1 MARSTKR
8 SLTRSTATPDK
19 TKSATPTAA
28 PPDLRDYTP
37 ARVSLRRTGVSL
49 VTSEILDFQLAH
61 AQARDAVHTQLDTEH
76 LTKRLRSDIAALAD
90 TSILT
95 LASAA
100 PDRATYLR
108 RPDLG
113 RILCDDSASLL
124 LPTPCD
130 VVFVIADGLS
140 AVAVERHAVP
150 LLAQLIPTLVEAGW
164 RMGPLCI
171 ATQARVAIADQIGH
185 KLNAQLTV
193 VLIGERPGLSSPDS
207 LGAYITWAPQPGRT
221 DAERN
226 CVSNIR
232 EAGLDYVTAAA
243 RIAFY
248 CNEARRLQLTGIALK
263 ETSPNALPDN

>member
-1 MARSTKR
+1 MTKFTKRLPARSVAKPDQTK
-8 SLTRSTATPDK
+8 SLTTP
-19 TKSATPTAA
+19 AA
-28 PPDLRDYTP
+28 PTGLRGYTP
-37 ARVSLRRTGVSL
+37 ARVSLQRTGVSL
-49 VTSEILDFQLAH
+49 ATSEILDFQLAH
-61 AQARDAVHTQLDTEH
+61 AQARDAVRAHLDADH
-76 LTKRLRSDIAALAD
+76 LAQRLRSDIHALAG

-95 LASAA
+95 LASAS

-113 RILCDDSASLL
+113 RILSNHSASLL
-124 LPTPCD
+124 LPTPCGI
-130 VVFVIADGLS
+130 VIVIADGLS
-140 AVAVERHAVP
+140 AVAVEQHAVP
-150 LLAQLIPTLVEAGW
+150 LLAQLIPALVEAGW
-164 RMGPLCI
+164 SLGPICI

-185 KLNAQLTV
+185 TLNAQLTV

-232 EAGLDYVTAAA
+232 AAGLDYSTAAA

-248 CNEARRLQLTGIALK
+248 CNEARRLQLTGTALK
-263 ETSPNALPDN
+263 ETSELGLSGN